1 MSLVRD
7 LIRKYPGLRRA
18 AGRLVAATPYSLRL
32 GKQFWY
38 WYSLYRESEG
48 WSVEQMKAFQLDC
61 LRALL
66 KQLSVES
73 EFYQRR
79 LSGVDID
86 KIDSVAR
93 FASQV
98 PTLTRQEF
106 ADNQLSIFSKQH
118 PTRKLSLSK
127 TSGTTGSALKFYHTV
142 DDDRRE
148 WATLCHQWSRV
159 GYDPVKSRRAE
170 FRGLVSSRGRVDVF
184 PDRNMISCSILYLDE
199 RHVRRYADAIRTH
212 RIDFLHGYP
221 SALHLL
227 SRTITDCGMDFPQ
240 PKGILLASGPVYQW
254 QLDTIQKTFPDARLY
269 AHYGCAE
276 RTVMAGWCE
285 HRREYHVMPHYSI
298 VEVDPVNNEVIG
310 TNLFNTVNGFVR
322 YRMTDTVLDFDDAP
336 CPDCGR
342 PYVPRIVNL
351 GGRTGHYLFS
361 PENGWIAPA
370 LVTYPLHCARTIRQ
384 AQFVQP
390 ERDSI
395 TLRYVAPETAD
406 IEAIKRDLTG
416 IEDGMRRLLGATTG
430 LSFERVDEFPRSAS
444 GKFKWIVSEL
454 DEARFNSEAT

>member
-1 MSLVRD
+1 
-7 LIRKYPGLRRA
+7 
-18 AGRLVAATPYSLRL
+18 
-32 GKQFWY
+32 
-38 WYSLYRESEG
+38 
-48 WSVEQMKAFQLDC
+48 
-61 LRALL
+61 
-66 KQLSVES
+66 
-73 EFYQRR
+73 
-79 LSGVDID
+79 
-86 KIDSVAR
+86 
-93 FASQV
+93 
-98 PTLTRQEF
+98 
-106 ADNQLSIFSKQH
+106 
-118 PTRKLSLSK
+118 
-127 TSGTTGSALKFYHTV
+127 
-142 DDDRRE
+142 
-148 WATLCHQWSRV
+148 
-159 GYDPVKSRRAE
+159 KSRRAE
-170 FRGLVSSRGRVDVF
+170 FRGMVSSRGHVDVF

-395 TLRYVAPETAD
+395 TLRYVAPQTAD
-406 IEAIKRDLTG
+406 IKAIKRDLAG